1 MKKQSS
7 PILVGRMLQKLAP
20 KIGAKVILEPSLQ
33 IVGQIVFKNGRK
45 RYFRFSNLGLNTLGA
60 SEIAKDKD
68 FATFFMKRMGYSTI
82 PGKTFYNNELC
93 MEMGSENDIHAG
105 YQYTK
110 KLGFP
115 VMVKPNSGSK
125 GIGVCK
131 VFNKQEFYKALH
143 FIFKKDRI
151 AIVQKAIEG
160 KDYRIVVLDDKV
172 ISAYERIPLNITG
185 DGISTIEQLLNKKQ
199 SLFIKNGRDT
209 KINQK
214 DFRIIQKLHHQNLS
228 IKSIVK
234 KDQQVFLLDNA
245 NLSSGGDS
253 LDVTDYIHPEFKK
266 IAVNVTK
273 DMGLRFCGVDILVL
287 GDIREKL
294 KKYCILEINSAPGL
308 DHYALSGKKQEK
320 IVEDMYLK
328 ILKGME

>member
-1 MKKQSS
+1 MKKQLS
-7 PILVGRMLQKLAP
+7 PLLVGRMLQKLAP
-20 KIGAKVILEPSLQ
+20 KIGAKVILEPSLK

-45 RYFRFSNLGLNTLGA
+45 RYFRFSNLDLNTLGA

-320 IVEDMYLK
+320 IVEDMYLQ
-328 ILKGME
+328 ILKAME

>member
-1 MKKQSS
+1 MKKQLN
-7 PILVGRMLQKLAP
+7 PLLVGRMLRKLAP
-20 KIGAKVILEPSLQ
+20 KIGAKVILEPNWK
-33 IVGQIVFKNGRK
+33 IVGQIVFKNNRK
-45 RYFRFSNLGLNTLGA
+45 RYFRFSNLDLNTLGA

-320 IVEDMYLK
+320 IVEDMYLQ
-328 ILKGME
+328 ILKAME

>member
-1 MKKQSS
+1 MKKQLS
-7 PILVGRMLQKLAP
+7 PLLVGRMLQKLAP

-45 RYFRFSNLGLNTLGA
+45 RYFRFSNLDLNTLGA

-320 IVEDMYLK
+320 IVEDMYLQ
-328 ILKGME
+328 ILKAME